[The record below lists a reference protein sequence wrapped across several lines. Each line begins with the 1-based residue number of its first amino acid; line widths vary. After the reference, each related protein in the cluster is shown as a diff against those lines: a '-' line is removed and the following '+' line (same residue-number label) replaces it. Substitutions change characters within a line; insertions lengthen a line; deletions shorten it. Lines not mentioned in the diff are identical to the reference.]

1 MSQTQDI
8 SLKKCPD
15 DLDNLMMC
23 LPKIR
28 SGSTVPYVGKIFIII
43 HCAGNEVREEDS
55 GTANGGSK
63 KSKDFFH

>member
-1 MSQTQDI
+1 MGQPSGHFSTVKSRRQNI
-8 SLKKCPD
+8 SLIKCPKKEMVPQRD
-15 DLDNLMMC
+15 
-23 LPKIR
+23 KIDM
-28 SGSTVPYVGKIFIII
+28 II